1 MTRSILR
8 TVLTTLALVLL
19 FAGSFNLNLTS
30 ANEAIEAE
38 AAAAPS
44 KCQEIAGCPGGST
57 LCGTIILPDSTTV
70 RCGMP

>member
-1 MTRSILR
+1 MTRSIVR
-8 TVLTTLALVLL
+8 VVLSTLAVVVM
-19 FAGSFNLNLTS
+19 FAGSFNLDRS
-30 ANEAIEAE
+30 WAQDEGFQPE
-38 AAAAPS
+38 AAPS

>member
-8 TVLTTLALVLL
+8 MVLTTLALVMLV
-19 FAGSFNLNLTS
+19 AGSSNLSRTS
-30 ANEAIEAE
+30 ASLP
-38 AAAAPS
+38 APS
-44 KCQEIAGCPGGST
+44 KCQEIAGCPGGSI